1 MNGRFLQL
9 AIDFNYNTLIINWN
23 LLQIIFLKFLNCI
36 CIIKTKFWSI
46 IPREFAI
53 LIFQFYFIRDREK
66 NNLVHAERGNFLLYR
81 SPMRILNNPSGEKR
95 NPVKKRRNYAR
106 WIHGRLGFVER
117 RKRREEKETERFL
130 FRRWLKTTAN
140 FITRR
145 FAATG
150 VSKLEPAATSL
161 PRFCFDEALNFTR
174 GGSFVI
180 LWEGKFPPFL
190 PSFFPF
196 FSFFFKLFSNV
207 FYAVTIFFSSTLW
220 RITNLGPVCLD
231 KCCPEKQNFLFIL
244 PCMDSYYLPTKGVNV
259 ELFLVYSLVQI

>member
-1 MNGRFLQL
+1 MDSWPLRFRRTEKERGR
-9 AIDFNYNTLIINWN
+9 
-23 LLQIIFLKFLNCI
+23 
-36 CIIKTKFWSI
+36 
-46 IPREFAI
+46 E
-53 LIFQFYFIRDREK
+53 RDRE
-66 NNLVHAERGNFLLYR
+66 V
-81 SPMRILNNPSGEKR
+81 SVSS
-95 NPVKKRRNYAR
+95 
-106 WIHGRLGFVER
+106 
-117 RKRREEKETERFL
+117 
-130 FRRWLKTTAN
+130 LKTTAN

-190 PSFFPF
+190 PFFFPF

-231 KCCPEKQNFLFIL
+231 KCCPEKQNFLFVL

>member
-1 MNGRFLQL
+1 
-9 AIDFNYNTLIINWN
+9 
-23 LLQIIFLKFLNCI
+23 
-36 CIIKTKFWSI
+36 
-46 IPREFAI
+46 
-53 LIFQFYFIRDREK
+53 
-66 NNLVHAERGNFLLYR
+66 
-81 SPMRILNNPSGEKR
+81 MRILNNPSGEKR